1 MIGEEKV
8 ERSQKSRK
16 IYFFMKKEEKLK
28 KYLSEPRDP

>member
-1 MIGEEKV
+1 MIGEEEV

-16 IYFFMKKEEKLK
+16 IYFFVKKEEKSK